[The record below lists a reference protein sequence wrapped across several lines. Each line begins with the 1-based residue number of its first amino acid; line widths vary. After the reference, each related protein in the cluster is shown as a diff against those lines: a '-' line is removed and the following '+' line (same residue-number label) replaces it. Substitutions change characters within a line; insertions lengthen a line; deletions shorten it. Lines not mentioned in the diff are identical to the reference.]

1 MSVVLFL
8 FLKSLFNFL
17 VFLLFESNNVKLTF
31 LFENLYFLGNDLQIF
46 LKNNSFFF
54 SLLDQAL
61 SSEKTFILIIF

>member
-46 LKNNSFFF
+46 LKNNSFFLVF
-54 SLLDQAL
+54 
-61 SSEKTFILIIF
+61 